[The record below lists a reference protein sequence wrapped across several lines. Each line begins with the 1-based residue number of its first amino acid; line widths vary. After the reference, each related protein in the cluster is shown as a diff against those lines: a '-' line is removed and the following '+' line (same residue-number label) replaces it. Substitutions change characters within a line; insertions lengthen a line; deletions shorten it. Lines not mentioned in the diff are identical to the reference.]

1 MEKGTRLGPYEIL
14 GKLAAGGMATVF
26 IARHVR
32 LGHVVGIKILH
43 PHYQQDEQLR
53 VRFVDE
59 ARIQANLRHPNILGV
74 QDILELPEASGMV
87 MELLEGCT
95 LSGYYKKV
103 EKPLSYAR
111 ATGLFLR
118 LADAIAYAHSMA
130 IVHRDLKPSNVYLH
144 RVQSEAVP
152 KLMDFG
158 IAKLQNLAATSQL
171 TAAGSLLGT
180 PQYMAPEQF
189 EDSSAVDTQADIYAL
204 GVMMYEAATGVLPF
218 QGATIPEIMTNVL
231 NKEVVSPSELREDF
245 PPSLEEVI
253 LRCLKREKSSRY
265 ETAVQLLG
273 ALEAAGE
280 EIGVE
285 TIQAS
290 TLPDADVK
298 ITGID
303 IATKITS
310 DRKQKS
316 TAQGKPDGET
326 LSTVEDALPKSGV
339 GDESWV
345 YGGDVKTHVKRKVSL
360 PLLLLGLVGVGV
372 AVVVAVSLAYMI
384 WKGKEG
390 AEDSKKEGVA
400 TEQVASPG
408 RVATEESPTVPT
420 DEERRIRRPPA
431 SLSEVGNIEEP
442 VDLSDI
448 PTQEGLALGGSCP
461 QVLPESELIRYMNAR
476 LSAGWC
482 GRRLSSLGYQQLSE
496 IGVSPE
502 VLENMSVRIGGEEL
516 VKEMARLASRSVAPF
531 KEQSLSV
538 AHLVEL
544 DRKLSSESNL
554 KEYLEAKVEVL
565 CRTMPATAAGDFAG
579 MGRLFK
585 QVLAARGLDSAVFAD
600 WDNRWDGDP
609 LVRAEA
615 NAKALCCLLKN
626 Q

>member
-1 MEKGTRLGPYEIL
+1 
-14 GKLAAGGMATVF
+14 MATVF
-26 IARHVR
+26 IARHTR

-74 QDILELPEASGMV
+74 QDIVELPDASGMV

-130 IVHRDLKPSNVYLH
+130 VVHRDLKPSNVYLH

-231 NKEVVSPSELREDF
+231 NKDVTKPSELREEF
-245 PPSLEEVI
+245 PPVVEEVI
-253 LRCLKREKSSRY
+253 LKCLQRNKARRY
-265 ETAVQLLG
+265 ETAAELFE
-273 ALEAAGE
+273 ALEEAGKE
-280 EIGVE
+280 VGVE
-285 TIQAS
+285 TISAE

-310 DRKQKS
+310 ERKQKS
-316 TAQGKPDGET
+316 TAQGKPAGDT
-326 LSTVEDALPKSGV
+326 LSTVEDALPKPGP
-339 GDESWV
+339 GDDSWV
-345 YGGDVKTHVKRKVSL
+345 YGADVKTHVKRKTSV
-360 PLLLLGLVGVGV
+360 PLLMLGLVGVV
-372 AVVVAVSLAYMI
+372 IAAVIAVSFAYMI
-384 WKGKEG
+384 WKGANG
-390 AEDSKKEGVA
+390 DDEDKKEVAATQQVAGPAKGVA
-400 TEQVASPG
+400 NEVPS
-408 RVATEESPTVPT
+408 RPT
-420 DEERRIRRPPA
+420 DEERRIRRPPV
-431 SLSEVGNIEEP
+431 SLDDDSNIEEP
-442 VDLSDI
+442 VILADI
-448 PTQEGLALGGSCP
+448 PTQVGLRLGEKCP
-461 QVLPESELIRYMNAR
+461 QSLPESELIRYMNAR
-476 LSAGWC
+476 LTAGWC
-482 GRRLSSLGYQQLSE
+482 GRRLSSLSYEQLSE
-496 IGVSPE
+496 LGVSPG
-502 VLENMSVRIGGEEL
+502 VLEKMSVRIGGEEL
-516 VKEMARLASRSVAPF
+516 TREMARLASRAVAPF
-531 KEQSLSV
+531 KEKNLSV

-544 DRKLSSESNL
+544 DRKLSTESNL
-554 KEYLEAKVEVL
+554 KEYLAAKVDIL
-565 CRTMPATAAGDFAG
+565 CRTLPTTAAGDYAG

-585 QVLAARGLDSAVFAD
+585 QILVEHGLESATFTE
-600 WDNRWDGDP
+600 WDGRWDGDP
-609 LVRAEA
+609 TVKAEA
-615 NAKALCCLLKN
+615 NARALCCLLKV

>member
-26 IARHVR
+26 IARHTR

-74 QDILELPEASGMV
+74 QDILEVPEASGMV

-95 LSGYYKKV
+95 LSGYFKKV
-103 EKPLSYAR
+103 EKPLSYTR
-111 ATGLFLR
+111 GTGLFLR

-130 IVHRDLKPSNVYLH
+130 VVHRDLKPSNVYLH

-231 NKEVVSPSELREDF
+231 NKELTRPSELREDF
-245 PPSLEEVI
+245 PPVLEALLLKCLQRKKADRYGTAAELFKALEE
-253 LRCLKREKSSRY
+253 
-265 ETAVQLLG
+265 
-273 ALEAAGE
+273 AGKE
-280 EIGVE
+280 VGVE

-290 TLPDADVK
+290 SLPDADVK

-316 TAQGKPDGET
+316 TAQGKPDGDT
-326 LSTVEDALPKSGV
+326 LSTVEDALPKSGS
-339 GDESWV
+339 GNESWV
-345 YGGDVKTHVKRKVSL
+345 YGGDVKTHVKRKTSL
-360 PLLLLGLVGVGV
+360 PLLLLGLAGV
-372 AVVVAVSLAYMI
+372 AVAAVIAVSLVYI
-384 WKGKEG
+384 FWTGVKGDG
-390 AEDSKKEGVA
+390 DHKKEESTAKEVAPPVKGVA
-400 TEQVASPG
+400 KDSLAAPG
-408 RVATEESPTVPT
+408 

-431 SLSEVGNIEEP
+431 SLSDGQAIEEP
-442 VDLSDI
+442 VNLADV
-448 PTQEGLALGGSCP
+448 PTQEGLAVGAQCP
-461 QVLPESELIRYMNAR
+461 QTLPESELIRYMNAR
-476 LSAGWC
+476 LAAGWC
-482 GRRLSSLGYQQLSE
+482 GRRLSSLGYHQLSE
-496 IGVSPE
+496 IGISPE
-502 VLENMSVRIGGEEL
+502 VLEQMSVRIGGEEL
-516 VKEMARLASRSVAPF
+516 IKEMARLASRSVAPF
-531 KEQSLSV
+531 KEKRLSI
-538 AHLVEL
+538 ADLVEL
-544 DRKLSSESNL
+544 DRKLSAEPNL
-554 KEYLEAKVEVL
+554 KKYLETKVEVL
-565 CRTMPATAAGDFAG
+565 CRTLPATAAGDFAG

-585 QVLAARGLDSAVFAD
+585 QILTEKGLDSAVFSE
-600 WDNRWDGDP
+600 WDNHWEGDSM
-609 LVRAEA
+609 VKAEA
-615 NAKALCCLLKN
+615 NARALCCLLKN